1 MLAMGL
7 FVFSNQYLKGKNN
20 TMQQKKSLRGY
31 TRQMAIV
38 AIMSAL
44 SIVLMVFEFSVPLV
58 PNFLKFDISDF
69 PALLTAFAISPLAGV
84 SVCLLKNLL
93 HLFFTTT
100 MGVGELAN
108 FIISAAFVF
117 FAGLIYSYK
126 HTKSGAMIGSVV
138 GAAAAAVVCV
148 PVNYFITYPFYAKV
162 MIPMDTI
169 IGLYQAI
176 LPSVD
181 GLLEALLI
189 FNLPFTFVKGLIC
202 VLLTFLV
209 YKPLSPILKGK
220 TKK

>member
-1 MLAMGL
+1 M
-7 FVFSNQYLKGKNN
+7 NQR
-20 TMQQKKSLRGY
+20 KSFRGY

-44 SIVLMVFEFSVPLV
+44 SIVLMMLEFSVPVV
-58 PNFLKFDISDF
+58 PSFLKFDISDF
-69 PALLTAFAISPLAGV
+69 PALLTSFAVSPLAGV
-84 SVCLLKNLL
+84 AVCFLKNLL

-100 MGVGELAN
+100 SGVGELAN
-108 FIISAAFVF
+108 FIISSAFVF
-117 FAGLIYSYK
+117 PAGLLYK
-126 HTKSGAMIGSVV
+126 RLHTKTGAVLGSLIGAVS
-138 GAAAAAVVCV
+138 AAVICV

-162 MIPMDTI
+162 MIPMDVI

-176 LPSVD
+176 LPFVD

-189 FNLPFTFVKGLIC
+189 FNLPFTFVKGTFCI
-202 VLLTFLV
+202 LLTFLV

>member
-1 MLAMGL
+1 VGL
-7 FVFSNQYLKGKNN
+7 FVFSSNILKGKNN
-20 TMQQKKSLRGY
+20 IMQQRKSLRGY
-31 TRQMAIV
+31 THRMAIV

-44 SIVLMVFEFSVPLV
+44 SIVLMMFEFSVPLV
-58 PNFLKFDISDF
+58 PSFLKFDISDF
-69 PALLTAFAISPLAGV
+69 PALLTAFAIGPWAGV
-84 SVCLLKNLL
+84 AVCLLKNLL

-117 FAGLIYSYK
+117 FAGLIYSRK
-126 HTKSGAMIGSVV
+126 HTKSGAVIGSLV
-138 GAAAAAVVCV
+138 GAAASALVCV

-162 MIPMDTI
+162 MIPMDVI

-189 FNLPFTFVKGLIC
+189 FNLPFTFVKGSVCI
-202 VLLTFLV
+202 LLSFLV
-209 YKPLSPILKGK
+209 YKPLSPILKDK
-220 TKK
+220 VKK